1 MNDRVE
7 QVRGLNLGEDETT
20 VLDLTSIYLAHGLL
34 HDANVAL
41 QARAGAGSR
50 TPLFYRVLADCYL
63 TMGRSDLTK
72 PQYEKDEKAIALA
85 KVVSDQDVLV
95 SAQAGLK
102 QLSN

>member
-63 TMGRSDLTK
+63 TVGRSDFTK
-72 PQYEKDEKAIALA
+72 PQYEKAIALA
-85 KVVSDQDVLV
+85 KAVSDQDVLG